1 MSKPSEDRLI
11 AYLDG
16 ELDDAERAEIA
27 LWLERDAELR
37 QRAAEFGESAALLRT
52 AFDEVLHEPVPER
65 LVAAAHGETGADA
78 GKVVDFAAARDSRSK
93 RVPVD
98 RRWWIGAAAA
108 AAVAGLAI
116 GVGIGPDVRPPQVAN
131 NPPPNTN
138 NPELIVD
145 AFPDNLAG
153 YYKRLVTVNPGD
165 AAPFDKLPQ
174 NFPVP
179 NLKPWGLEYQ
189 GAHFVMVEGQPANQ
203 LLYTTDDKSL
213 GPVVIVI
220 ANSTKP
226 DMSVQFKASGDV
238 NVLRWRHHGHAYALA
253 GTANTNYLWNIHNDL
268 AYQLDGI

>member
-1 MSKPSEDRLI
+1 MSKPSDDRLI

-27 LWLERDAELR
+27 LWLERDADLR
-37 QRAAEFGESAALLRT
+37 QRAAELGESAALLRT
-52 AFDEVLHEPVPER
+52 AFDEVLREPLPDR
-65 LVAAAHGETGADA
+65 LVAAARGETSAESD
-78 GKVVDFAAARDSRSK
+78 KVVDFAAARDTRLK
-93 RVPVD
+93 RVVVD

-108 AAVAGLAI
+108 AAITGLMI
-116 GVGIGPDVRPPQVAN
+116 GVGIGPNVRLQPVAN
-131 NPPPNTN
+131 NTPPN
-138 NPELIVD
+138 NPELIAD

-153 YYKRLVTVNPGD
+153 YYKRLVTVNPGEA

-174 NFPVP
+174 NFPQP

-189 GAHFVMVEGQPANQ
+189 GARFVMIEGQPAMQ
-203 LLYTTDDKSL
+203 LLYTTDNKSL

-226 DMSVQFKASGDV
+226 DMSVEFKNSGDV
-238 NVLRWRHHGHAYALA
+238 NVLRWRHHGHAYAIA
-253 GTANTNYLWNIHNDL
+253 GTTNFNYLWNIHNDL

>member
-1 MSKPSEDRLI
+1 MSKPGDDRLI

-27 LWLERDAELR
+27 LWLERDADLR
-37 QRAAEFGESAALLRT
+37 ERAAELGETAALLRT
-52 AFDEVLHEPVPER
+52 AFDEVLREPVPER
-65 LVAAAHGETGADA
+65 LVAAARGETGAQT
-78 GKVVDFAAARDSRSK
+78 GEVVDFAAARGTRLK
-93 RVPVD
+93 RVVVD

-108 AAVAGLAI
+108 AAIAGLAI
-116 GVGIGPDVRPPQVAN
+116 GVGIGPDVRPGPVAN
-131 NPPPNTN
+131 NAVS
-138 NPELIVD
+138 NPEFVAD

-165 AAPFDKLPQ
+165 GAPFDKLPQ
-174 NFPVP
+174 NFPLP

-189 GAHFVMVEGQPANQ
+189 GARFLMIEGQSAMQ
-203 LLYTTDDKSL
+203 LLYTTDNKSL
-213 GPVVIVI
+213 GPVVIVV

-226 DMSVQFKASGDV
+226 DMSVEFKKSGDV
-238 NVLRWRHHGHAYALA
+238 NVLRWRHHGHAYAIA